1 MIMKIRREPKN
12 STIRQTESS
21 EIFEKPA
28 VIDFI
33 KSFTEIKKK

>member
-1 MIMKIRREPKN
+1 MKKRREPRN

-21 EIFEKPA
+21 ELFAKPA